1 MNLKDVVADGNDEY
15 PAKFAGYFGAFAVCA
30 LHARQTRNRI
40 IFNVGRNSGCSLRR
54 CCNRQNAGCRLPHYW
69 NTCRLSINRLRQI
82 PMVTGS
88 LPLLKPVFSERFDH
102 EVHAGGTESPQYQLT
117 QRRWPELSGDET
129 HRRFTAGAGGHFEPP
144 ILSLKSTGCLERVL
158 AN

>member
-30 LHARQTRNRI
+30 LHAAPNPKPHNLQRGAEQR
-40 IFNVGRNSGCSLRR
+40 V
-54 CCNRQNAGCRLPHYW
+54 QPPPLPHYW

-82 PMVTGS
+82 PMLTGS
-88 LPLLKPVFSERFDH
+88 LPLLKPVFSARFDH
-102 EVHAGGTESPQYQLT
+102 EVHAGGTESPQYQ